1 MNIEDIKEFKIKHNS
16 DIFFDFDIKKLN
28 WFNIGGKSKVFFKP
42 KNLKE
47 LKDFLILYSNRSKV
61 FILGLGSNILFT
73 DKIYDGVVIKLSNNF
88 SSVSK
93 LKNDTFIAGSSCS
106 QKKVSLF
113 AMENNISGFE
123 FMYCI
128 PGSIGGGIK
137 MNSGCFG
144 TEFKD
149 KLISIQ
155 CLDIEGNIRII
166 PASKIKFNYRD
177 TELSENLIFLS
188 ATFKGNMSEKNKI
201 KSEMENLYK
210 KKNNSQPSKIK
221 TGGSTFKN
229 PIDQTEKKAW
239 ELIKES
245 VQSDIN
251 FGDASISPKHYN
263 FFVNNKNATFDEMN
277 SLINYVKKNVKDK
290 TGIEINLEIKIVK

>member
-73 DKIYDGVVIKLSNNF
+73 DKVYDGVVIKLSNNF

-93 LKNDTFIAGSSCS
+93 LKNDTIIAGSSCS

>member
-1 MNIEDIKEFKIKHNS
+1 MNLEDIKEFKIKHKS
-16 DIFFDFDIKKLN
+16 DIFFDFDVKKLN

-42 KNLKE
+42 KNLTE
-47 LKDFLILYSNRSKV
+47 LKDFLILYSNRSKI
-61 FILGLGSNILFT
+61 FILGLGSNILFS

-88 SSVSK
+88 SSISK
-93 LKNDTFIAGSSCS
+93 LKNDTIIAGSSCS
-106 QKKVSLF
+106 QKKVSMF
-113 AMENNISGFE
+113 AMENNISGLE

-149 KLISIQ
+149 KIISIQ
-155 CLDIEGNIRII
+155 CIDTDGNIRII
-166 PASKIKFNYRD
+166 PADKIKFNYRN

-188 ATFKGNMSEKNKI
+188 ATFKGGISEKNKI
-201 KSEMENLYK
+201 KSMMETLNK

-229 PIDQTEKKAW
+229 PIDQTNKKAW

-245 VQSDIN
+245 VPANIN

-263 FFVNNKNATFDEMN
+263 FFVNNKNATFEEMN

-290 TGIEINLEIKIVK
+290 TGIKINLEIKIIE

>member
-1 MNIEDIKEFKIKHNS
+1 MNLEDIKEFKIKYKS
-16 DIFFDFDIKKLN
+16 DIFFDYDIKKLN

-42 KNLKE
+42 KNLLE
-47 LKDFLILYSNRSKV
+47 LKDFLILYANRGKIFV
-61 FILGLGSNILFT
+61 LGLGSNVLFS
-73 DKIYDGVVIKLSNNF
+73 DKIYDGVVIKLSNSF
-88 SSVSK
+88 SSISK
-93 LKNDTFIAGSSCS
+93 LKDDTIIAGSSCS

-149 KLISIQ
+149 KIISIQ
-155 CLDIEGNIRII
+155 CLDTEGNIQII
-166 PASKIKFNYRD
+166 PANKIKFNYRN

-188 ATFKGNMSEKNKI
+188 ATFKGNISEKNKI
-201 KSEMENLYK
+201 RSIMESLYE

-229 PIDQTEKKAW
+229 PIDQTNKKVW
-239 ELIKES
+239 ELIKVS
-245 VQSDIN
+245 VPKNIN

-263 FFVNNKNATFDEMN
+263 FFVNNKNATFEEMN
-277 SLINYVKKNVKDK
+277 SLINYVKKNVEDK
-290 TGIEINLEIKIVK
+290 TGIKINLEIKIIE